1 MRYQGRILSGVFL
14 LLLSSAAFAHPGH
27 EPGGSLAAGL
37 LHPLTG
43 LDHLLAML
51 AVGMYAAQCGGRAF
65 WAVPG
70 AFVLF
75 VAAGALAAVTGIQLP
90 LAELGIAGSVIVFG
104 LLLSFGS
111 QLALPLAAGLVL
123 SAGFALF
130 HGFAHGV
137 EAPVGAGLGYG
148 LGFLAMT
155 ALLHAAGIGLVM
167 LLRSAAAMRLA
178 GGAIAVIGGILLM
191 AA

>member
-1 MRYQGRILSGVFL
+1 MRYQGRILSGGFL

-27 EPGGSLAAGL
+27 EPGGSLVAGL

-51 AVGMYAAQCGGRAF
+51 AVGMYAAQCGGRAL
-65 WAVPG
+65 WAVPA

-75 VAAGALAAVTGIQLP
+75 VMAGALAALAGIQLP
-90 LAELGIAGSVIVFG
+90 LVELGIVGSVIVFG
-104 LLLSFGS
+104 LLLSLGS

-137 EAPVGAGLGYG
+137 EAPLGAGLGYG

-155 ALLHAAGIGLVM
+155 ALLHAAGIGLVL
-167 LLRSAAAMRLA
+167 LLRSAAALRLA
-178 GGAIAVIGGILLM
+178 GGAITVIGGVLLM
-191 AA
+191 AV